1 MSLGKPPAFE
11 PNQDHVIHIDK
22 HLEDLYQVNTQ
33 LTQMQIELRP
43 AIDAMQ
49 PIWEHCINDHLPLI
63 DPSNQDYRRFKEALQ
78 QLGEL
83 IKNSRKHLDAEDQR
97 EAEAQAE
104 AQGQEAPEAPYGG
117 APAGLFAA
125 AVDANARAASKD
137 AAVVEK
143 TKAETQIMLERHR
156 QQLAA
161 NDVKLALDVK
171 KSQSR

>member
-1 MSLGKPPAFE
+1 
-11 PNQDHVIHIDK
+11 
-22 HLEDLYQVNTQ
+22 
-33 LTQMQIELRP
+33 MQIELRP
-43 AIDAMQ
+43 AIDQMQ

-137 AAVVEK
+137 AAVIEK
-143 TKAETQIMLERHR
+143 TKAETQIMLEKHR

-171 KSQSR
+171 KSQSK